1 MRLKDYLNRI
11 EQTGFNFD
19 DLYVIKDYILSEGRI
34 EDFSSMYIDLLT
46 KAKEENEYLESAR
59 REITMTIPS
68 IHNKNYT
75 VEENNLIDELEL
87 DYALRG
93 NFDNHNI
100 KDLKE
105 KISNMEL
112 PTFGFIDIITYLYK
126 HYGIKFKN
134 SGNNEYIM
142 TKDYMMPRFR
152 MIMDKRAE
160 LQKKKQEME
169 KQYMMYQVEDEED
182 DK

>member
-68 IHNKNYT
+68 
-75 VEENNLIDELEL
+75 
-87 DYALRG
+87 
-93 NFDNHNI
+93 NHNI